1 MSIDYED
8 FWSAIAVVA
17 KTFRHDDPQLSGK
30 LRNLSAHLRSLPA
43 DRQEAIR
50 NDLQLLL
57 AQFITL
63 PLALN
68 GHNDSVVTVIR

>member
-43 DRQEAIR
+43 DRQEAFATTSSFCSRNSSRFLWLSMVTMIR
-50 NDLQLLL
+50 W
-57 AQFITL
+57 
-63 PLALN
+63 
-68 GHNDSVVTVIR
+68 SR